1 MAQRNLLDLVQ
12 TILEALGESQVD
24 SIEETGPSL
33 QVANIIR
40 DVYYEGLANRNWAHK
55 SYVTSLAPL
64 GVSTPTHLLIDTE
77 IKEIERINYNMRK
90 ASDTK
95 DKYGEVEYKDPVD
108 FLDYINSRNSSD
120 ATVTSVTDVN
130 GATLL
135 IRNDVAPT
143 FWTSFDDTYAVF
155 DSYDSGVDATIQA
168 SKQQVHAVKSTAF
181 TLEDSFIPDIP
192 EEAMP
197 WLLAEAKSVAF
208 MDIAQEGNQKA
219 EQQSRRQQQWLSRNN
234 RRAGKGYSLAQ
245 FGRTPRK

>member
-55 SYVTSLAPL
+55 NYVTSLQPL
-64 GVSTPTHLLIDTE
+64 GVATPTHLVIATD
-77 IKEIERINYNMRK
+77 IKEIEKVNYNK
-90 ASDTK
+90 AKVSDTRV
-95 DKYGEVEYKDPVD
+95 KYAEVDYKDPVA
-108 FLDYINSRNSSD
+108 FLDYCNDRNSSNANID
-120 ATVTSVTDVN
+120 TIEDVN
-130 GATLL
+130 GTILL
-135 IRNDVAPT
+135 IRNDTAPT

-155 DSYDSGVDATIQA
+155 DSYDNEVDSTIQA
-168 SKQQVHAVKSTAF
+168 SKQQVHAVKTSTF

-192 EEAMP
+192 EEAVP
-197 WLLAEAKSVAF
+197 WLLAESKSVAF

-219 EQQSRRQQQWLSRNN
+219 EQQSRRQGQWLSRKN

-245 FGRTPRK
+245 FGRSPRK